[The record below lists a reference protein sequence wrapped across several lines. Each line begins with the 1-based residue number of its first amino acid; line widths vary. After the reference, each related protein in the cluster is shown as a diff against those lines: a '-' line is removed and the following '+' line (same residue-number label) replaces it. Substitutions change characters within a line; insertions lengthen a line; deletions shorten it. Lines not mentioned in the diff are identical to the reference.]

1 MIPAIRHQRFRLQQ
15 FPIWM
20 RCRGIFNRGCAS
32 CGISILCRRHACHY
46 SASDEFFSW
55 IREPSA
61 APKSKRVLI
70 GGVYSGMKGLS
81 IIIAAFIL
89 VFGTFASRGANLDRI
104 SAQTGIPVATLQ
116 AERASTGLGW
126 GELENAH
133 LLANAS
139 GQSFDSLVALHQA
152 GEGWGK
158 IAHDNGLNLGRI
170 VSAAHRSS
178 QATAHAQNLS
188 TVHGK
193 STAVHGRS
201 TTVHGK
207 SATNVSRGHTSKM
220 TTTRG
225 VAHGSSFRSG
235 FRGTH
240 RMGSMSHFGSFSG
253 SRGMGS
259 MGHGGH
265 GHGR

>member
-1 MIPAIRHQRFRLQQ
+1 MESVAGIADPGRQRSRPSGINDAGYSRL
-15 FPIWM
+15 
-20 RCRGIFNRGCAS
+20 IFLA
-32 CGISILCRRHACHY
+32 
-46 SASDEFFSW
+46 

-61 APKSKRVLI
+61 APKPKRVLI

-81 IIIAAFIL
+81 IIIAALIL

-170 VSAAHRSS
+170 VSSAHRSS
-178 QATAHAQNLS
+178 QATMHAQNLS

-201 TTVHGK
+201 AATDHGKSATTVHGK
-207 SATNVSRGHTSKM
+207 RTTNIGRGHAPRM
-220 TTTRG
+220 TAKRG
-225 VAHGSSFRSG
+225 V
-235 FRGTH
+235 
-240 RMGSMSHFGSFSG
+240 
-253 SRGMGS
+253 
-259 MGHGGH
+259 GH
-265 GHGR
+265 GHGSSLRFSHMGSHGVGHGMSGMGHGRSR